1 MHLHVVE
8 AKAKNSQNCDYCYNV
23 FVTITGNSL
32 DTGIPL
38 ECKYED
44 NGIMMLL
51 YLSSDMFLQYSL
63 SCFTWNS
70 IEFASYIK
78 IFAVV
83 SVWLLRA
90 IFWIFLGAED

>member
-1 MHLHVVE
+1 
-8 AKAKNSQNCDYCYNV
+8 
-23 FVTITGNSL
+23 
-32 DTGIPL
+32 
-38 ECKYED
+38 
-44 NGIMMLL
+44 MMLL

-63 SCFTWNS
+63 SGFTWNS

-78 IFAVV
+78 IFAIV